1 METTGYKVMKL
12 MQFENQ
18 LLRLNRDV
26 EKLVGIAAQH
36 GAKIKEL
43 VQQVSNSVTQVE
55 FMSAITTTRFQNL
68 HIVQNMKQE
77 AKDEHS
83 IMPATSEAL
92 FNDGRDAEMKQYKG
106 QLSQLENELFQSNF
120 KTSMDMKKMENEIK
134 VSRKEFYEMKN
145 YIITLEKK
153 LEKFVKAVEDVGIST
168 NVTFFDPSSNKP
180 KAPAIRKSSFLIEFP
195 DGAQQSPFNVVNASV
210 VGVSKLEQVEDNDS
224 CNDTDSD
231 GNQAADQERQKVAE
245 TTNSDT
251 KIASMHTTMRE
262 ESITDISKVISN
274 DKLRSVVSINQ
285 QKIDRR
291 NFINVSLNTFHCC
304 KIASYYSLI

>member
-1 METTGYKVMKL
+1 

-224 CNDTDSD
+224 GNDTDSD
-231 GNQAADQERQKVAE
+231 GNQAADQEPQKVAKEIKTPAIFSHE

-291 NFINVSLNTFHCC
+291 NFINVSSNTFHCC